1 MRYAYPC
8 ELHPED
14 PSGFY
19 VTFPD
24 VPGALTGG
32 QDEAEALHLAE
43 DALVAI
49 LAAHVRGGEP
59 LPNPSPAAPG
69 QYLVPVSPLIAAK
82 LALYTAMREQGVTDA
97 ELARRLGAS
106 VDTVRKLVDP
116 DYGSHLTPV
125 MNALH
130 AVGRALVVEDA
141 APA

>member
-1 MRYAYPC
+1 MRYVYPC

-14 PSGFY
+14 PEGYY

-24 VPGALTGG
+24 VPGALTSGT
-32 QDEAEALHLAE
+32 DEEEALAMAE

-49 LAAHVRGGEP
+49 LAAHVRQGQAIPVPG
-59 LPNPSPAAPG
+59 AARSG
-69 QYLVPVSPLIAAK
+69 QHLVPVPPLVAAK
-82 LALYTAMREQGVTDA
+82 LALYTAMREEGVTSA
-97 ELARRLGAS
+97 ELGRRLGAS
-106 VDTVRKLVDP
+106 EDAVRKLVDP

>member
-1 MRYAYPC
+1 MKYAYPC
-8 ELHPED
+8 NLHPED

-24 VPGALTGG
+24 VRGALTGG
-32 QDEAEALHLAE
+32 ADEEEALAVAE

-49 LAAHVRGGEP
+49 LATHVREGEEIP
-59 LPNPSPAAPG
+59 APSPAEPG
-69 QYLVPVSPLIAAK
+69 QHLVPVPPLVAAK
-82 LALYTAMREQGVTDA
+82 LALYTAMREQGVSSA
-97 ELARRLGAS
+97 ELGHRLGS
-106 VDTVRKLVDP
+106 SEETVQRLVDP

-130 AVGRALVVEDA
+130 AVGRSLVVEDA

>member
-8 ELHPED
+8 ELHSED

-19 VTFPD
+19 VSFPD
-24 VPGALTGG
+24 VRGALTGG
-32 QDEAEALHLAE
+32 ADEEEALELAQ

-49 LAAHVRGGEP
+49 LAGQVRQGEDIP
-59 LPNPSPAAPG
+59 IPSPAGPG
-69 QYLVPVSPLIAAK
+69 QHLVPVPPLVAAK
-82 LALYTAMREQGVTDA
+82 LALYSAMREQDVSSA
-97 ELARRLGAS
+97 ELGLRLGAS
-106 VDTVRKLVDP
+106 EDTVRKLIDP

-130 AVGRALVVEDA
+130 AVGGSLVVEDA